1 MTKINPLKADRLGPH
16 ALVRM
21 EGVTYEVLRPTSLG
35 WDLVSTGAQKK
46 KRFLSNEELY
56 RGEDDRSIVITRP
69 KGEDPSLQSLSFKA
83 RRDIFIKTWWLVRVE
98 EALRNRTLTS
108 TGDVALGTFI
118 NRLLPGI
125 KTDLAIWEQDSGYDH
140 SAAGRKKARKT
151 NVGSEKV
158 VPEPVLTPRSIRG
171 LLPRF
176 LAKNGHPLSLRKR
189 TEKSRCGGK
198 RVDERV
204 LDIVREEVAKY
215 AGEANPSVEGL
226 KKLVAARIVVRN
238 SELPKELALSVP
250 SWGTVNRL
258 KEDIPEGRKI
268 GARKGARALS
278 VALGPFGEGPTY
290 HRAGERC
297 EIDCWNIP
305 VFVLL
310 KKAGVLPEVP
320 TNIVDELV
328 EKGKRIHVAVVV
340 DKSTGYIPGMRFGLS
355 ESAELTTA
363 ALKMSL
369 MDKTK
374 YSNWAGCE
382 QRWNLFTGIEE
393 CASDAGP
400 GFIGDRFLSAV
411 IPATSSHVYAASG
424 LPHLRGLIESIFST
438 LHKGFIAKLVARAF
452 ENVVARGK
460 YKAEERAVLQLE
472 EFLQLLVRYVV
483 DVYHNLP
490 RDGGL
495 RRSPHREFEAK
506 ASTMETKAPPTPDE
520 IRVWFGFEAR
530 RKLGPRGVRFMHIHY
545 DSDWLVKYRNHYGL
559 EEVLIRVDEDDMG
572 TISVLLDGDWLRVP
586 ARDHAFQGVCLDDW
600 LDLLADLRMRFGAE
614 AEIDFERYVAPALI
628 EIERANRAA
637 EKAMNLQD
645 VFWSEERFQQF
656 EDGNQINMVNRSR
669 PEAGQPAPSFG
680 DGTIGRRFERPAEPE
695 LPTPGAS
702 PAKPEAAQAPQPAE
716 AAPRKRRLT
725 YRED

>member
-1 MTKINPLKADRLGPH
+1 MTKTNPLWADPLGPY
-16 ALVRM
+16 ALVQM
-21 EGVTYEVLRPTSLG
+21 EGASYKVLRPTSLG
-35 WDLVSTGAQKK
+35 WDIESTGTPKK
-46 KRFLSNEELY
+46 KRFLSHDELH
-56 RGEDDRSIVITRP
+56 RGEADRSIVVTRP
-69 KGEDPSLQSLSFKA
+69 KGEDPSLQAMSLKA
-83 RRDIFIKTWWLVRVE
+83 RRDIFIKNWWLVRVV
-98 EALRNRTLTS
+98 EALRNGSLAS
-108 TGDVALGTFI
+108 TGDVALATFFSG
-118 NRLLPGI
+118 LLTDI
-125 KTDLAIWEQDSGYDH
+125 KKDLEIWEKDSGYDH
-140 SAAGRKKARKT
+140 SAVGRKKPRKA
-151 NVGSEKV
+151 NVGSEKTV
-158 VPEPVLTPRSIRG
+158 AEPVLTPRSIRG
-171 LLPRF
+171 LLPKF
-176 LAKNGHPLSLRKR
+176 LHRHKNPLSLRKR
-189 TEKSRCGGK
+189 TENCRSGGK

-215 AGEANPSVEGL
+215 AGEANPTVEGL
-226 KKLVAARIVVRN
+226 RKLVAARIVLRN
-238 SELPKELALSVP
+238 STCTKELALSTP
-250 SWGTVNRL
+250 SWGTLNRV

-268 GARKGARALS
+268 GARKGARAVN

-290 HRAGERC
+290 HRVGERC

-310 KKAGVLPEVP
+310 KRAGVISEVP

-328 EKGKRIHVAVVV
+328 EKAKRIHVAAVGE
-340 DKSTGYIPGMRFGLS
+340 KSTGYITGMKFGLA

-382 QRWNLFTGIEE
+382 QRWNMFTGIEE
-393 CASDAGP
+393 CSTDAGP

-438 LHKGFIAKLVARAF
+438 LHKGFIAKMVARAF
-452 ENVVARGK
+452 ENVVAKGK
-460 YKAEERAVLQLE
+460 YEAEKRAVLQLE

-506 ASTMETKAPPTPDE
+506 ASTMETKPPPTPDE

-545 DSDWLVKYRNHYGL
+545 DSDWLVKYRTHYGL
-559 EEVLIRVDEDDMG
+559 EEVLIRVDEDDLG
-572 TISVLLDGDWLRVP
+572 AISVLLDGDWLPVP
-586 ARDHAFQGVCLDDW
+586 ARDFEFQGVCLEDW
-600 LDLLADLRMRFGAE
+600 VDLLADLRMRFGPE

-637 EKAMNLQD
+637 EKAMGLQD
-645 VFWSEERFQQF
+645 VFWSEQRFQQF
-656 EDGNQINMVNRSR
+656 EDRNQINMVNRAR
-669 PEAGQPAPSFG
+669 PEAGKPAPSFG
-680 DGTIGRRFERPAEPE
+680 EGTIGRRFDRPAEPK
-695 LPTPGAS
+695 L
-702 PAKPEAAQAPQPAE
+702 PQPETSPSPKEAE
-716 AAPRKRRLT
+716 MTPLADTPPRRRSLK